1 MAEPTVIKSQ
11 RARSGN
17 ATVLDI
23 TPATAGWDFVHFIV
37 RRLEAGETLPLKTE
51 GEECAIVLLS
61 GAADVSV
68 DGGSRRPLG
77 PRTSVF
83 EAYPHAV
90 YLPDGHTAVL
100 QASEVTEVAEC
111 RAVQPRTRA
120 PVRRAVR
127 LRLRNPWR
135 RQRHA
140 PDR

>member
-1 MAEPTVIKSQ
+1 MM
-11 RARSGN
+11 
-17 ATVLDI
+17 LDI
-23 TPATAGWDFVHFIV
+23 TPAMAGWEFVHFIV
-37 RRLEAGETLPLKTE
+37 RRLEPGETLSLKTD

-68 DGGSRRPLG
+68 DGGPRRPLG
-77 PRTSVF
+77 PRKSVF

-100 QASEVTEVAEC
+100 QAAEVTEVAEC
-111 RAVQPRTRA
+111 RAPSTARLEPRF
-120 PVRRAVR
+120 VGAVR
-127 LRLRNPWR
+127 LRLRDPRR